1 MPKTILADTYINN
14 ARSWTRFQ
22 DWELPL
28 EFSGFRQEYEAV
40 RQKAGLI
47 DLSFRGRLAVTGKD
61 RVNFFHRLL
70 SIDVKNLKTGE
81 CVTGCF
87 LTGTAKIQC
96 LVDVMIREN
105 EIWLD
110 THESKASDVAALFEK
125 FHFNEDVRFEDI
137 TNLCGEIAIEGPES
151 DQHISGF
158 PADCV
163 FKKSISG
170 EKGFRVWI
178 RPGASLPNL
187 PWVGFKALE
196 ALRIEA
202 GEPYFGIDVD
212 ESTLQP
218 ETGRDDWASTTKGC
232 YAGQEIIQRV
242 RNFGHPSRLL
252 IRLEADLPE
261 NIIGEKITAG
271 GAEAGIVTSSAISP
285 RTGKTI
291 ALGFVP
297 YGKNQF
303 EVKGKTAVILER

>member
-1 MPKTILADTYINN
+1 MPKTILADTYIKGVK
-14 ARSWTRFQ
+14 AWTRFG

-28 EFSGFRQEYEAV
+28 EFSGFKLEYDAV
-40 RQKAGLI
+40 RKKAGLI

-61 RVNFFHRLL
+61 RVNFLHRLL
-70 SIDVKNLKTGE
+70 SIDVKNLKFGE

-105 EIWLD
+105 EVWID

-125 FHFNEDVRFEDI
+125 FHFNENVHFEDV
-137 TNLCGEIAIEGPES
+137 TNQWGEIAIEGPES
-151 DQHISGF
+151 DQFISGF
-158 PADCV
+158 SADCI

-170 EKGFRVWI
+170 EKGFRVWV
-178 RPGASLPNL
+178 RPGATLPNL
-187 PWVGFKALE
+187 PWIGFKAFE

-252 IRLEADLPE
+252 IRLVTDSGE
-261 NIIGEKITAG
+261 NIIGEKITSA
-271 GAEAGIVTSSAISP
+271 GAEAGIVTSSALSP

-291 ALGFVP
+291 ALGLVP

-303 EVKGKTAVILER
+303 EVKGKPAVILER